1 MNPPS
6 NPQTHNPNLIRLYQL
21 EVLGTFRIA
30 EDRIEEGRETSQSQT
45 IKGRKRQA
53 LLACLLEARIAG
65 REEVS
70 KTELIDSLLNEV
82 PETQGLNA
90 LRIEVHRLRLRLHPS
105 VIETT
110 INGYRLG
117 QISSDAELFLEGKD
131 TRLWRGAY
139 LDGIHFNRQEQR
151 GYQRLLETLHQ
162 CALQHLQHDPTEAVR
177 VLRILIEMEPFDL
190 EYLRSKLQALR
201 LTRNHRALRLA
212 YHKARVRWSEMG
224 EHLPEA
230 WDVFLDGP

>member
-30 EDRIEEGRETSQSQT
+30 EDRIEEGRETRQSQT

-139 LDGIHFNRQEQR
+139 LDGIHFNRGR
-151 GYQRLLETLHQ
+151 ARPANPDRNGT
-162 CALQHLQHDPTEAVR
+162 VR
-177 VLRILIEMEPFDL
+177 PRVPAQQTA
-190 EYLRSKLQALR
+190 S
-201 LTRNHRALRLA
+201 LA
-212 YHKARVRWSEMG
+212 PDAQPPGIAFGVPQGQGPLVR
-224 EHLPEA
+224 
-230 WDVFLDGP
+230 DG

>member
-6 NPQTHNPNLIRLYQL
+6 NPQTHNPNPIRLYQL

-82 PETQGLNA
+82 L
-90 LRIEVHRLRLRLHPS
+90 
-105 VIETT
+105 ETT
-110 INGYRLG
+110 VNGYRLG
-117 QISSDAELFLEGKD
+117 QISSDAERFLEGKD

-139 LDGIHFNRQEQR
+139 LDGIHFNRQEQL
-151 GYQRLLETLHQ
+151 GYQRLVETLHQ
-162 CALQHLQHDPTEAVR
+162 CALQHLQQDPTEAVR

-190 EYLRSKLQALR
+190 EYLRSKLNALR

-212 YHKARVRWSEMG
+212 YYKARVRWSEMG